1 VTNDPDFLV
10 LAQQGMPHMGIAYC
24 DQGRRSMSE
33 IIRRLIRLWE
43 RYPAAEALRGR
54 IVFL

>member
-1 VTNDPDFLV
+1 
-10 LAQQGMPHMGIAYC
+10 MGIAYC
-24 DQGRRSMSE
+24 DREDGPSV

-43 RYPAAEALRGR
+43 RYPEAEALRGR